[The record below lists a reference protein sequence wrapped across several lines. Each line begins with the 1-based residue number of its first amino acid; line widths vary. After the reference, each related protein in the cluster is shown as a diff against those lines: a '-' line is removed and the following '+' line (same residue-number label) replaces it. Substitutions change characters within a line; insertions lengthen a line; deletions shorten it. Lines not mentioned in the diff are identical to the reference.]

1 MNAEEAIP
9 GIDTA
14 SPTNSLS
21 AQVTSKM
28 SLSTSPSAAFPSS
41 LASRDGP
48 RWHRG
53 GATVSAAK
61 QLKPFATEDI
71 KILLLENVNQTGRDV
86 LEAQGYQVDF
96 LKTSLPEDELIQR
109 IRYSTSRHWQVTS
122 TSALTAGPEMFMLSV
137 YDRKP
142 SSRLECYERLRI
154 LSLLDASVS
163 VPTRWTLSM
172 LRNTG

>member
-1 MNAEEAIP
+1 MNAEVAIP
-9 GIDTA
+9 GIDSA

-21 AQVTSKM
+21 AQVTSKTG
-28 SLSTSPSAAFPSS
+28 LSTSPSATFPSS
-41 LASRDGP
+41 FASRDGP

-53 GATVSAAK
+53 GAPVSTAK

-109 IRYSTSRHWQVTS
+109 IRCSPSQHWQVTS
-122 TSALTAGPEMFMLSV
+122 IAALTAGPEMFMLSV
-137 YDRKP
+137 YDRKL
-142 SSRLECYERLRI
+142 SSRLECYARLRT

-163 VPTRWTLSM
+163 VRTRWTLSM
-172 LRNTG
+172 PRNTG